1 MPPRISYATTQP
13 SLMDLPPGPHAQFP
27 PEWWC
32 CSMQR
37 RGLEVSTA
45 GWSAR
50 CDYKLY
56 LLCLCINSAFPFC
69 VPCSLQVG
77 IRKPSWVFP
86 PNTLP
91 RFLDPEGKI
100 IHSMEEIKITQ
111 AMPLAALQL
120 QKIERVDEGGFCLY
134 SAGLQ
139 DSLEHW
145 GPFPA
150 SWKVRSSTVS
160 PCYDYALPALL
171 LPVRGRFYC

>member
-1 MPPRISYATTQP
+1 M
-13 SLMDLPPGPHAQFP
+13 
-27 PEWWC
+27 
-32 CSMQR
+32 
-37 RGLEVSTA
+37 
-45 GWSAR
+45 
-50 CDYKLY
+50 
-56 LLCLCINSAFPFC
+56 
-69 VPCSLQVG
+69 G
-77 IRKPSWVFP
+77 IRKPSWIFP

-160 PCYDYALPALL
+160 PCYDYTLPALL